1 MTFQETLT
9 AAVQD
14 LTENGFTDYAQ
25 IENWLKKLRIAA
37 ERDAGKLSE
46 LDKAIRAALKK
57 AYEDCL
63 KPAAIKR
70 THPDMPKRFDISKL
84 NGQMQ
89 EELRKSIDVSASLIR
104 RNRQAAIDKTLQR
117 FEGWASSVPAGGSD
131 AVSRRESKAEIQKSL
146 KQLSYD
152 ERRVN
157 IDQSHKLAA
166 SINNIIAKGSG
177 AIAVKWR
184 SHWRQPGYNYRP
196 DHKERDMQIYL
207 LRGNWAQEKGL
218 IKPGPAGYYDDITHV
233 GQEVFCRCW
242 AVYIYSP
249 ADLPDEMLTVKGK
262 QAYE

>member
-84 NGQMQ
+84 NGQMR

-196 DHKERDMQIYL
+196 DHKDRDMQIYL

-218 IKPGPAGYYDDITHV
+218 IKPGPAISTLSRTSEGV
-233 GQEVFCRCW
+233 AARSF
-242 AVYIYSP
+242 
-249 ADLPDEMLTVKGK
+249 
-262 QAYE
+262 